1 MAKFEDVYRKMVQ
14 EQAQPEAVEE
24 TAETIVEEVEEA
36 VITEVKKESKAKEE
50 FPPKKDDEEDDEDEK
65 KKKNGDDVEEDD
77 HEEDDEDEKKK
88 KDDDEEKVEKKES
101 TKKESTKKEAVKK
114 EAVAKEK
121 VETKEAVK
129 KENADIP
136 RTKNGILK
144 AVYGKMEGIK
154 KEHLAQAYNAIL
166 ASFDKIKEDGKN
178 GDDEKKKKVDVDVK
192 EHMSALFHGE
202 EELSE
207 GFKEKA
213 EVIFEAAVRSKIDSE
228 IDRLE
233 TEYSTELNDA
243 MQQSTEE
250 LTEKVDQ
257 YLDYVV
263 SEWMKD
269 NEVAV
274 ERGVK
279 SELTEDFIKGLK
291 NLFTDH
297 YIEVPENKEDVLA
310 GFADKCQ
317 DLENKLNEQIK
328 KNTEMKQE
336 LNESRKAEILRD
348 VSDGLA
354 ETEVEKLRGL
364 SKSIQYDS
372 DAQYRDQLS
381 VVKENYFPKQTVAVA
396 DTAAEEASGNDTH
409 AEMPSSM
416 ARYASSIRTMTSQD
430 IYEN

>member
-14 EQAQPEAVEE
+14 EQANPEA
-24 TAETIVEEVEEA
+24 AETEVISEEVIAEGVDDKVVDTGDA
-36 VITEVKKESKAKEE
+36 VVTGKEKKKSYDAGVKKAAEPKATKVKEVKED
-50 FPPKKDDEEDDEDEK
+50 DDEYEDDEDEK
-65 KKKNGDDVEEDD
+65 KKDD
-77 HEEDDEDEKKK
+77 
-88 KDDDEEKVEKKES
+88 EKVEKKES
-101 TKKESTKKEAVKK
+101 VK
-114 EAVAKEK
+114 KEK
-121 VETKEAVK
+121 VEVKETETEK
-129 KENADIP
+129 KETAHADDTKKADVP
-136 RTKNGILK
+136 KTKNGILK

-166 ASFDKIKEDGKN
+166 ASFDKIKEDGRN
-178 GDDEKKKKVDVDVK
+178 GDDEKKKVDVDVK

-364 SKSIQYDS
+364 SKSIQYES

>member
-1 MAKFEDVYRKMVQ
+1 
-14 EQAQPEAVEE
+14 
-24 TAETIVEEVEEA
+24 
-36 VITEVKKESKAKEE
+36 
-50 FPPKKDDEEDDEDEK
+50 
-65 KKKNGDDVEEDD
+65 
-77 HEEDDEDEKKK
+77 
-88 KDDDEEKVEKKES
+88 
-101 TKKESTKKEAVKK
+101 
-114 EAVAKEK
+114 
-121 VETKEAVK
+121 
-129 KENADIP
+129 
-136 RTKNGILK
+136 
-144 AVYGKMEGIK
+144 MEGIK

-178 GDDEKKKKVDVDVK
+178 GDDEKKKKADIDVK

-233 TEYSTELNDA
+233 TEYSTELNEA

-297 YIEVPENKEDVLA
+297 YIEVPENKEDVLS

-317 DLENKLNEQIK
+317 DLENKLNEQII

-336 LNESRKAEILRD
+336 LNESRKAEILRE

-364 SKSIQYDS
+364 SKSIQYES

-396 DTAAEEASGNDTH
+396 DTAAEEVGGNDTH

>member
-14 EQAQPEAVEE
+14 EQANPEA
-24 TAETIVEEVEEA
+24 AETEVISEDVIAEGVDDKVVDTGDA
-36 VITEVKKESKAKEE
+36 VVTGKEKKKSYDAGVKKAAEPKATKVKEVKED
-50 FPPKKDDEEDDEDEK
+50 DDEYEDDEDEK
-65 KKKNGDDVEEDD
+65 KKDD
-77 HEEDDEDEKKK
+77 
-88 KDDDEEKVEKKES
+88 EKVEKKES
-101 TKKESTKKEAVKK
+101 VK
-114 EAVAKEK
+114 KEK
-121 VETKEAVK
+121 VEVKETETEK
-129 KENADIP
+129 KETAHADDTKKADVP
-136 RTKNGILK
+136 KTKNGILK

-166 ASFDKIKEDGKN
+166 ASFDKIKEDGRN
-178 GDDEKKKKVDVDVK
+178 GDDEKKKVDVDVK

>member
-14 EQAQPEAVEE
+14 EQANPEA
-24 TAETIVEEVEEA
+24 AETEVISEEVIAEGVDDKVVDTGDA
-36 VITEVKKESKAKEE
+36 VVTGKEKKKSYDAGVKKAAEPKATKVKEVKED
-50 FPPKKDDEEDDEDEK
+50 DDEYEDDEDEK
-65 KKKNGDDVEEDD
+65 KKDD
-77 HEEDDEDEKKK
+77 
-88 KDDDEEKVEKKES
+88 EKVEKKES
-101 TKKESTKKEAVKK
+101 VK
-114 EAVAKEK
+114 KEK
-121 VETKEAVK
+121 VEVKETETEK
-129 KENADIP
+129 KETAHADDTKKADVP
-136 RTKNGILK
+136 KTKNGILK

-166 ASFDKIKEDGKN
+166 ASFDKIKEDGRN
-178 GDDEKKKKVDVDVK
+178 GDDEKKKVDVDVK

-317 DLENKLNEQIK
+317 DLENKLNEQII

>member
-50 FPPKKDDEEDDEDEK
+50 FPPKKDD
-65 KKKNGDDVEEDD
+65 
-77 HEEDDEDEKKK
+77 EEDDEDEKKK

-166 ASFDKIKEDGKN
+166 ASFEKIKAEGTDA
-178 GDDEKKKKVDVDVK
+178 DAKKKADIDVK

-233 TEYSTELNDA
+233 IEYSTELNDA
-243 MQQSTEE
+243 VQQSTEE

>member
-14 EQAQPEAVEE
+14 EQANPEA
-24 TAETIVEEVEEA
+24 AETEVISEEVIAEGVDDKVVDTGDA
-36 VITEVKKESKAKEE
+36 VVTGKEKKKSYDAGVKKAAEPKATKVKEVKED
-50 FPPKKDDEEDDEDEK
+50 DDEYEDDEDEK
-65 KKKNGDDVEEDD
+65 KKDD
-77 HEEDDEDEKKK
+77 
-88 KDDDEEKVEKKES
+88 EKVEKKES
-101 TKKESTKKEAVKK
+101 VK
-114 EAVAKEK
+114 KEK
-121 VETKEAVK
+121 VEVKETETEK
-129 KENADIP
+129 KETAHADDTKKADVP
-136 RTKNGILK
+136 KTKNGILK

-166 ASFDKIKEDGKN
+166 ASFDKIKEDGRN
-178 GDDEKKKKVDVDVK
+178 GDDEKKKVDVDVK

-233 TEYSTELNDA
+233 TEYSTELNEA

-297 YIEVPENKEDVLA
+297 YIEVPENKEDVLS

-317 DLENKLNEQIK
+317 DLENKLNEQII

-364 SKSIQYDS
+364 SKSIQYES

-396 DTAAEEASGNDTH
+396 DTAAEEVGGNDTH

>member
-14 EQAQPEAVEE
+14 EQANPEA
-24 TAETIVEEVEEA
+24 AETEVISEEVIAEGVDDKVVDTGDA
-36 VITEVKKESKAKEE
+36 VVTGKEKKKSYDAGVKKAAEPKATKVKEVKED
-50 FPPKKDDEEDDEDEK
+50 DDEYEDDEDEK
-65 KKKNGDDVEEDD
+65 KKDD
-77 HEEDDEDEKKK
+77 
-88 KDDDEEKVEKKES
+88 EKVEKKES
-101 TKKESTKKEAVKK
+101 VK
-114 EAVAKEK
+114 KEK
-121 VETKEAVK
+121 VEVKETETEK
-129 KENADIP
+129 KETAHADDTKKADVP
-136 RTKNGILK
+136 KTKNGILK

-166 ASFDKIKEDGKN
+166 ASFDKIKEDGRN
-178 GDDEKKKKVDVDVK
+178 GDDEKKKVDVDVK

-243 MQQSTEE
+243 VQQSTEE

-297 YIEVPENKEDVLA
+297 YIEVPENKEDVLS

-396 DTAAEEASGNDTH
+396 DTAAEEVGGNDTH

>member
-1 MAKFEDVYRKMVQ
+1 
-14 EQAQPEAVEE
+14 
-24 TAETIVEEVEEA
+24 
-36 VITEVKKESKAKEE
+36 
-50 FPPKKDDEEDDEDEK
+50 
-65 KKKNGDDVEEDD
+65 
-77 HEEDDEDEKKK
+77 
-88 KDDDEEKVEKKES
+88 
-101 TKKESTKKEAVKK
+101 
-114 EAVAKEK
+114 
-121 VETKEAVK
+121 
-129 KENADIP
+129 
-136 RTKNGILK
+136 
-144 AVYGKMEGIK
+144 
-154 KEHLAQAYNAIL
+154 
-166 ASFDKIKEDGKN
+166 
-178 GDDEKKKKVDVDVK
+178 
-192 EHMSALFHGE
+192 
-202 EELSE
+202 
-207 GFKEKA
+207 
-213 EVIFEAAVRSKIDSE
+213 
-228 IDRLE
+228 
-233 TEYSTELNDA
+233 
-243 MQQSTEE
+243 MQKSTEE

-396 DTAAEEASGNDTH
+396 DTAAEEVGGNDTH
-409 AEMPSSM
+409 AELPSSM